1 VFCLAQRWRLRG
13 RDHGLSLKGRE
24 IHGARVVTL
33 QRWILQKAATRGSLY
48 YPEILAEYFG
58 WEPRQPFHRL
68 GEGNLSYWTDEKLQT
83 FRYRPEQ
90 PVIWEGHQVG
100 DMAGGGAQYFDRH
113 VIGQAQY
120 RQIMATLSRSVK
132 RIEQREL
139 VKYWMWGAGSAPHV
153 RLTTKGRE
161 WLSVNTEHNVQC

>member
-1 VFCLAQRWRLRG
+1 MG
-13 RDHGLSLKGRE
+13 RGLSP
-24 IHGARVVTL
+24 L

-68 GEGNLSYWTDEKLQT
+68 GEGNLSYWTNEKLQT
-83 FRYRPEQ
+83 FRSRPEQ

-100 DMAGGGAQYFDRH
+100 DLAGGGSQYFDRH

-120 RQIMATLSRSVK
+120 RRIMATLSRSVK
-132 RIEQREL
+132 RLEQREL
-139 VKYWMWGAGSAPHV
+139 VTYWMWGAGSAPHV
-153 RLTTKGRE
+153 RLTIKGRE